1 MVMRRI
7 GALAAFIVGYSTL
20 VACSTGVNKSAAT
33 VPVDRTA
40 TATSAPIPM
49 VASSVEELPMVSV
62 ADIEPIPKIADLPP
76 PTADSMVVDAIQAP
90 PLFGPDYK
98 SVYIYDK
105 AHIYTIPEQHD
116 DNLLGRLPKHAY
128 VVPVESVT
136 NDSCKYE
143 WLRIRPMGWVCA
155 SYKLSDVEP
164 TTTIFPQVYKHGYDG
179 RVYKDE
185 ADVLAGGGYIPDTP
199 PAFLRKNAIEID
211 GRTFYETRTGE
222 LVEGDS
228 TEKFWGA
235 QFEGTFMDQPD
246 SPKLPIAWTWN
257 DGSHTRPTKV
267 FAERDTDSEVVREL
281 PLRSVVEVVDADRT
295 WVKVKDGYIRRKDTR
310 IAFQAE
316 EKAEGV
322 VTDDE
327 IWVSI
332 ELDEQTLTVYRGL
345 DAVFATLISGGRWKF
360 PTPKGTFR
368 ITKKTALTSMVSPKW
383 SPEQYA
389 VGNVPW
395 VAHISKLYALH
406 GAWWHYGFGIRMS
419 HGCVNLS
426 TVDAREVYNLLEPQV
441 PDGWWE
447 KYATDNDPGS
457 VVYIYKRS
465 SVARKKW
472 REKNAKDSDE
482 VAKND

>member
-1 MVMRRI
+1 MRRI
-7 GALAAFIVGYSTL
+7 GSVAVLLVGCSLLANCTA
-20 VACSTGVNKSAAT
+20 SASNSAT
-33 VPVDRTA
+33 TIPVDQTA
-40 TATSAPIPM
+40 TASPAPTPV

-62 ADIEPIPKIADLPP
+62 ADLEPIPQIVDLPP
-76 PTADSMVVDAIQAP
+76 PTAESMAVDSILAP
-90 PLFGPDYK
+90 HLFGPEYK
-98 SVYIYDK
+98 SIYVYDK
-105 AHIYTIPEQHD
+105 ARIYTIPERHD

-128 VVPVESVT
+128 VVPVESLT

-143 WLRIRPMGWVCA
+143 WLRIRPMGWIC
-155 SYKLSDVEP
+155 STYKLSDVEP
-164 TTTIFPQVYKHGYDG
+164 TTSIYPQVYKPGHDG

-185 ADVLAGGGYIPDTP
+185 ADVLADGGYIPDTP
-199 PAFLRKNAIEID
+199 PAYLRKSPIEID
-211 GRTFYETRTGE
+211 GRVFYKTRTGE

-235 QFEGTFMDQPD
+235 VFEGTFMDEAD

-267 FAERDTDSEVVREL
+267 FAERDTDSEVIREL
-281 PLRSVVEVVDADRT
+281 PLRSVVHVVDADRK
-295 WVKVKDGYIRRKDTR
+295 WVQVEDGFIRRKDTR

-322 VTDDE
+322 ATDDE

-332 ELDEQTLTVYRGL
+332 ELDEQTLIAYRGL
-345 DAVFATLISGGRWKF
+345 QPVFATLISGGRWKF

-419 HGCVNLS
+419 HGCVNMS

-447 KYATDNDPGS
+447 KYATDSDPGS
-457 VVYIYKRS
+457 VIYIYKRS
-465 SVARKKW
+465 SVARKKA
-472 REKNAKDSDE
+472 REKRKKKDKT
-482 VAKND
+482 VAAND